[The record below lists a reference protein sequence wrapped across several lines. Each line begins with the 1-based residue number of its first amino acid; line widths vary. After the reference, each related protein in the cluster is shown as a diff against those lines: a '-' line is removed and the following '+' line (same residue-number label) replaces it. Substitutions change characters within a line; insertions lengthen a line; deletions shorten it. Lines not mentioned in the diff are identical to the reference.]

1 MAKNQDNMREWN
13 AEESGVWIA
22 PKGSTLP
29 ATDLTIPPE
38 FMEVGW
44 ITDGGIEESVE
55 VESKETKAWQG
66 GAIVKLRNT
75 STKKSHK
82 FAALEDDPEVTGL
95 YYGHGKPT
103 LVGTGT
109 DKIARVD
116 MPKSIPTIE
125 RTVII
130 KLVDNAG
137 YTRLKCIE
145 TASVSERGSYV
156 TNLEDDSVYEFGLT
170 ETGNSYWL
178 SNEPAFLEAA
188 A

>member
-29 ATDLTIPPE
+29 TSDLVIPTDFI
-38 FMEVGW
+38 EVGW
-44 ITDGGIEESVE
+44 ISEGGIEESIE
-55 VESKETKAWQG
+55 VEAKETKAWQG

-95 YYGHGKPT
+95 YYGHGKPS
-103 LVGTGT
+103 LVGTGEN
-109 DKIARVD
+109 KIARVD

-125 RTVII
+125 KAVIV
-130 KLVDNAG
+130 KFVDNAG

-145 TASVSERGSYV
+145 LAAVSERGAYV
-156 TNLEDDSVYEFGLT
+156 TNIEDDSVYEFTMT
-170 ETGNSYWL
+170 ETSGSYWL
-178 SNEPAFLEAA
+178 SDEPAFLEAA

>member
-13 AEESGVWIA
+13 AEESGVFTA
-22 PKGSTLP
+22 PKGTTLP
-29 ATDLTIPPE
+29 VDSLEIPAA
-38 FMEVGW
+38 FVEVGW
-44 ITDGGIEESVE
+44 ISDGGVEEGVE

-66 GAIVKLRNT
+66 GTIVKMRNT

-82 FAALEDDPEVTGL
+82 FASLEDSPENTGL

-103 LVGTGT
+103 LVGDAGSQ
-109 DKIARVD
+109 IARVD

-125 RTVII
+125 KTVII

-145 TASVSERGSYV
+145 TAALSERGSYV
-156 TNLEDDSVYEFGLT
+156 TNVDDDPVYEFTMT
-170 ETGNSYWL
+170 ETGDSYWL
-178 SNEPAFLEAA
+178 TNEPAYIEAA